1 MGLVSLPAD
10 TVRTLYGGSNV
21 GNGPGMRS
29 EPVAWHVQSHS
40 VPLSLPPLGALRR
53 TGP

>member
-1 MGLVSLPAD
+1 MGRVSLPAD

-21 GNGPGMRS
+21 GNGPGIRS

-40 VPLSLPPLGALRR
+40 VTLSLPALGALRR